1 VISVRLLYQRFRLL
15 IHESFKFLVVGGIV
29 MLLTIATAVALQ
41 SLGKYVAI
49 TIATIAATIFTFL
62 GNRHWTFRHRQGD
75 GATQESVLFFLL
87 NGVGLLIYYGCIWV
101 TQDLLGLESRVWYT
115 VALLVGT
122 GLGTLF
128 RFWSYRRWVWKIQHH
143 HPRPAAAELRGY
155 PEPALAVSI
164 AAPGFPAGASIAAA
178 RPPGH
183 AAARHAAP
191 RRSSDRRPS
200 ARSRAGAHRRS

>member
-1 VISVRLLYQRFRLL
+1 MLYQRFRLL
-15 IHESFKFLVVGGIV
+15 IHESFKFLVVGGIGMV
-29 MLLTIATAVALQ
+29 LTIAAAVALH

-62 GNRHWTFRHRQGD
+62 GNRYWTFRHRQGE
-75 GATQESVLFFLL
+75 GATQESVMFFLL

-101 TQDLLGLESRVWYT
+101 IQDLMRLESRFWYT
-115 VALLVGT
+115 VALVVGT

-128 RFWSYRRWVWKIQHH
+128 RFWSYRRWVWKIQHA
-143 HPRPAAAELRGY
+143 PRLAAAELAGH
-155 PEPALAVSI
+155 PEPALAIGFTAPSI
-164 AAPGFPAGASIAAA
+164 RAGGSLSAS

-191 RRSSDRRPS
+191 RRVADRRAP
-200 ARSRAGAHRRS
+200 ARSGPGAHRRT